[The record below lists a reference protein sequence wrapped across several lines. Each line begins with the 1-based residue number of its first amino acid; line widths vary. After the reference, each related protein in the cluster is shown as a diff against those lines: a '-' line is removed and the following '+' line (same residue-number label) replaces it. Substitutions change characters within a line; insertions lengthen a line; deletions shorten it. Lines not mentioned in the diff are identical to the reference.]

1 MLSLTFYP
9 QLCARKLFHI
19 QCFEEPCSVKLLESQ
34 VDFTVNIRFVAF
46 FYHTFFFFQLFKE
59 QSNESILFRS
69 HPVKLQGS
77 VQILSLSWNLFVM
90 NESQAS

>member
-46 FYHTFFFFQLFKE
+46 FYHTFFFFFNFSKNKATSPYYSGHILLNFKE
-59 QSNESILFRS
+59 VSRFFHCPGI
-69 HPVKLQGS
+69 
-77 VQILSLSWNLFVM
+77 SLS
-90 NESQAS
+90 